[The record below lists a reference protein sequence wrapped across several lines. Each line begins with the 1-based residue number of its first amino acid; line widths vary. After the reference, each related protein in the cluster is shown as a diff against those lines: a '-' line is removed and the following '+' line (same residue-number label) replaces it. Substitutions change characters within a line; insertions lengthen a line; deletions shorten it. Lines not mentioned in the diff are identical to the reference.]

1 VMNMEL
7 ICRLEDLINER
18 GLKKGYIAEKA
29 GISKTTL
36 TSLMKNR
43 TLPTLPVAIRIAEI
57 MELRIEEI
65 WIKKN

>member
-1 VMNMEL
+1 MEL

-65 WIKKN
+65 WIKKI